1 MKVKLSLYAGSHY
14 SMGNGIVRTIRN
26 YRHIRS
32 SACALKC
39 SLKWGNMRN
48 PCSVLQVS
56 QRTATSYVEEG
67 GDDTK
72 SAWPF
77 DALGRTRDTM
87 VATEGC
93 QAARRS

>member
-1 MKVKLSLYAGSHY
+1 MKVGTTHKDISTGAAWLL
-14 SMGNGIVRTIRN
+14 
-26 YRHIRS
+26 

>member
-1 MKVKLSLYAGSHY
+1 
-14 SMGNGIVRTIRN
+14 
-26 YRHIRS
+26 
-32 SACALKC
+32 
-39 SLKWGNMRN
+39 MRN
-48 PCSVLQVS
+48 PYSVLQVS

-87 VATEGC
+87 VGTEGC